1 MVELITEYFSGL
13 NGPLAV
19 FIVSMMPIVELR
31 GAVPFGISLGLD
43 WRLVYIISVI
53 GNTLPVPFI
62 ILFIRPIIEFLG
74 KTKMFSKLAAYLEQ
88 RTLNKKSQITKYKML
103 GLYILV
109 TIPLPGTGAWTGAML
124 AGLLDMRIKDALPMI
139 FLGVISAGILMMGIT
154 YGFGELFSHFV

>member
-1 MVELITEYFSGL
+1 
-13 NGPLAV
+13 
-19 FIVSMMPIVELR
+19 
-31 GAVPFGISLGLD
+31 
-43 WRLVYIISVI
+43 
-53 GNTLPVPFI
+53 
-62 ILFIRPIIEFLG
+62 
-74 KTKMFSKLAAYLEQ
+74 MFSKLAAYLEQ

-154 YGFGELFSHFV
+154 YGFGELFSHCV